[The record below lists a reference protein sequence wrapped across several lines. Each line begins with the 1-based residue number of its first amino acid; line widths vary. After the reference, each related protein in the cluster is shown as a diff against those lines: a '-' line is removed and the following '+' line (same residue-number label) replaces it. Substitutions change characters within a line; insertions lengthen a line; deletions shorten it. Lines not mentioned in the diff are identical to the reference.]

1 VPKPST
7 AERNRRRSIEARA
20 IEMLE
25 RYDCPMPYHAMCTH
39 FLGAM
44 SGVAPVQPMKVLA
57 RIWDGKLPAFASIE
71 AVNELLEALINGLW
85 NELTVHQDEKQPY
98 RLMKFPAGVTR
109 ASLACLAETRAEE
122 IDGFL
127 TGVFGDQ
134 ENIEVPEPMGAS
146 LDTLMELVGIFSG
159 MQALLEDPEKP
170 ASAEDLEGLK
180 THIAELTAIAEHE
193 IHDVCCAI
201 RSVRWRRKRDR
212 PCTDGGVTRESGD
225 ERV

>member
-20 IEMLE
+20 IDMLE
-25 RYDCPMPYHAMCTH
+25 RYDCPMPYHAVCTH

-44 SGVAPVQPMKVLA
+44 SGTAPVQPMKVLA
-57 RIWDGKLPAFASIE
+57 RIWDGTLPAFASIA

-98 RLMKFPAGVTR
+98 RLIPIPTR
-109 ASLACLAETRAEE
+109 ATRKSLASLAETRAEE

-127 TGVFGDQ
+127 TGIFGDQ
-134 ENIEVPEPMGAS
+134 ENLEVSEPMGAS
-146 LDTLMELVGIFSG
+146 LDTLMELVGIFAG

-180 THIAELTAIAEHE
+180 AHVVELTAIAERE
-193 IHDVCCAI
+193 IHDVVIGARVLREQEGAI
-201 RSVRWRRKRDR
+201 KEK
-212 PCTDGGVTRESGD
+212 TGAGAH
-225 ERV
+225 

>member
-25 RYDCPMPYHAMCTH
+25 RYDCPMPYHAVCTH

-146 LDTLMELVGIFSG
+146 LGTLMELVENFAR
-159 MQALLEDPEKP
+159 MQALLEDPENP
-170 ASAEDLEGLK
+170 ASAEVFEGLK
-180 THIAELTAIAEHE
+180 KQFVVLTNFAEQQLHAVIVGAR
-193 IHDVCCAI
+193 IL
-201 RSVRWRRKRDR
+201 
-212 PCTDGGVTRESGD
+212 REQEGAM
-225 ERV
+225 EEKTGWAVH